1 MAHGYELAACAL
13 GFSGSCSVTVQNQ
26 GDVPGGACGTR
37 GSAGSCTPLLG
48 GSGFTSLP
56 APSCSPRW
64 VLWVR
69 NPRDQSLSSSPKS
82 FLGPEHGA
90 WLEAW
95 GWGAQEPGPGRGASI
110 THPLRAQ
117 VCAARAPAPRAA
129 VVTGALWG
137 CGWERGGLRGYLPCR
152 NGRNFTG
159 ERRAVPFPAQ
169 GKPISVG
176 YTERSASYVPAAP
189 WPGSLGV
196 KFPPA
201 PNVFALTVNLR
212 GESAGMEKLT
222 QPLSAAQRRCWGG
235 IRALAYIRL
244 EAFPFLSSK
253 LHSVA
258 LEPPFTGGA
267 SFGER
272 GLVKRRSPAALP
284 GCSEFPHGHPGSSV
298 QQPRV
303 LQKLSPSQEAAMA
316 PLKMLALTF
325 NRQILSL
332 RETSRSPTPLV
343 QCHCCQWLMLGTA
356 QGHLTGTRCPVVRTD
371 GPWNFLP
378 ALLLA
383 LC

>member
-1 MAHGYELAACAL
+1 M
-13 GFSGSCSVTVQNQ
+13 QNQ

-48 GSGFTSLP
+48 GTGFTSIP

-69 NPRDQSLSSSPKS
+69 NSHGWGLSSSPKS
-82 FLGPEHGA
+82 WRGPERGA

-95 GWGAQEPGPGRGASI
+95 RCGAQEPGPGRGASI
-110 THPLRAQ
+110 THPLRGQ
-117 VCAARAPAPRAA
+117 VCAARAPASRAA

-159 ERRAVPFPAQ
+159 ERRAFPFPAQ

-176 YTERSASYVPAAP
+176 STERSASCVPAAP

-222 QPLSAAQRRCWGG
+222 QPYL
-235 IRALAYIRL
+235 
-244 EAFPFLSSK
+244 
-253 LHSVA
+253 
-258 LEPPFTGGA
+258 
-267 SFGER
+267 
-272 GLVKRRSPAALP
+272 RRSDGA
-284 GCSEFPHGHPGSSV
+284 GEESEPWLMSG
-298 QQPRV
+298 
-303 LQKLSPSQEAAMA
+303 LKLSPFFPASCI
-316 PLKMLALTF
+316 PLPW
-325 NRQILSL
+325 SL
-332 RETSRSPTPLV
+332 P
-343 QCHCCQWLMLGTA
+343 
-356 QGHLTGTRCPVVRTD
+356 
-371 GPWNFLP
+371 
-378 ALLLA
+378 
-383 LC
+383 